1 MEIQLNGKPCTVQA
15 PCSAAEL
22 LSARGYKGKTTIWV
36 NGIQLLLSE
45 YESHQLKEADQVKIL
60 RIIGGG

>member
-1 MEIQLNGKPCTVQA
+1 MDILLNGKTCTIKA

-22 LSARGYKGKTTIWV
+22 LVARGYKGKTTIWV
-36 NGIQLLLSE
+36 NGSQLLLAE
-45 YESHQLKEADQVKIL
+45 YGTYQIKEADQVKIL